1 MTLGD
6 ILKKYREDNHIS
18 MDDFSKKSTLSKGY
32 ISMLENNI
40 NPRNNKPIAPTLPT
54 IQKIAL
60 GMNIDTDSLLKL
72 LDNKQKIS
80 LENKP
85 IVKKG
90 IPIKVLGRVAAGIP
104 IDAIEEILDYEEISE
119 DMAAS
124 GEYFALK
131 IQGDSMQPRIW
142 EDDIVI
148 VKQQNDVE
156 NGDIAIVLVNGDDA
170 TCKKIKKRDDGIM
183 LISNN
188 PEYEPMFFTNQQVQD
203 LPVTIIG
210 RVVELRGKF

>member
-1 MTLGD
+1 MPEKDLNKIIAKNITNQLELQNKNQMDLAEYMGVTQTTVSNWCRGEKMPRM
-6 ILKKYREDNHIS
+6 KKIDMICN
-18 MDDFSKKSTLSKGY
+18 FF
-32 ISMLENNI
+32 NI
-40 NPRNNKPIAPTLPT
+40 NRTDLMNEKKEGSTKSNGV
-54 IQKIAL
+54 KI
-60 GMNIDTDSLLKL
+60 
-72 LDNKQKIS
+72 
-80 LENKP
+80 P
-85 IVKKG
+85 
-90 IPIKVLGRVAAGIP
+90 VLGYVRAGIP
-104 IDAIEEILDYEEISE
+104 IDAVEEILDYEEISK
-119 DMAAS
+119 DMAS
-124 GEYFALK
+124 TGDFFALRIK
-131 IQGDSMQPRIW
+131 GNSMQPRIW

-183 LISNN
+183 LIPNN